1 MARTIKINYNGKT
14 YEPTIQALSREKLYG
29 FIEELIQDEN
39 AKSCIVGGLLMDG
52 QTLIGKGCTS
62 LKTIDNKGVEIA
74 KSSLKAVDVH
84 GKSLALVPSV
94 FETGIVLQAGTMDN
108 LFDLEVDAVYDFDWA
123 DESKKNEFM
132 KETKDKVFTC
142 EFNYRT
148 DYEGMNGILIS
159 NDEGVFILA
168 GRTLQFDYL
177 DNHIQTIINLPE
189 VVEEDEESEMDFA
202 MF

>member
-1 MARTIKINYNGKT
+1 
-14 YEPTIQALSREKLYG
+14 
-29 FIEELIQDEN
+29 
-39 AKSCIVGGLLMDG
+39 
-52 QTLIGKGCTS
+52 LIGKGCTS

-74 KSSLKAVDVH
+74 KSSLKAVDIH

-123 DESKKNEFM
+123 DEPMKNEFM
-132 KETKDKVFTC
+132 EETKGKVFTC
-142 EFNYRT
+142 DFNYRT